1 MKGKALCPP
10 FLQTMTHTHSL
21 KLCDASWDMG
31 HSISP
36 GFVAKK
42 HVRSKRPKSGFA
54 RTKAILM
61 ILMLIVQSNRSGRS
75 YFGCLRNPY
84 GGEGTSVHIL
94 STKLILY
101 TFNTRSRLNYFCI

>member
-1 MKGKALCPP
+1 
-10 FLQTMTHTHSL
+10 
-21 KLCDASWDMG
+21 MG
-31 HSISP
+31 YGSQDFAFFR
-36 GFVAKK
+36 GEK

-61 ILMLIVQSNRSGRS
+61 TLMLIVQSNRSGRS

-101 TFNTRSRLNYFCI
+101 TFNTRSRLNYFKYIYNKYIYEVLGQCMHSFV